1 MRMKKVQILMSTY
14 NGQTYLRKQIES
26 ILRQTY
32 QNIELVIRD
41 DGSKD
46 ETVSILREYEQQ
58 FKNIRVIYGKNVGVN
73 SSFFL
78 LLEQCNADYIAFA
91 DQDDIWLPEKIQSAV
106 EKLDKYNVPAVYAC
120 NKILID
126 GNDYIT
132 KKNNNRDIKPSFSNA
147 LVENICTGCTIV
159 MNKKIADDL
168 KLHIPRQAILHDWW
182 CYLVASYLGVVVYDK
197 NAFILYRQHGENVV
211 GATEN
216 ILKKIEFNV
225 KYILKNRGKLGK
237 QLEEFQN
244 IYHIF
249 PEKDRQLQKLKEAE
263 NFPGS
268 IKIVFDKNIKRQS
281 IADDIIMRIL
291 FICKLML

>member
-73 SSFFL
+73 NSFFL

-106 EKLDKYNVPAVYAC
+106 EKLDKYNVPAVYTC

-132 KKNNNRDIKPSFSNA
+132 KKNNNRDMKPSFSNA

-159 MNKKIADDL
+159 MN
-168 KLHIPRQAILHDWW
+168 
-182 CYLVASYLGVVVYDK
+182 
-197 NAFILYRQHGENVV
+197 
-211 GATEN
+211 
-216 ILKKIEFNV
+216 
-225 KYILKNRGKLGK
+225 
-237 QLEEFQN
+237 
-244 IYHIF
+244 
-249 PEKDRQLQKLKEAE
+249 
-263 NFPGS
+263 
-268 IKIVFDKNIKRQS
+268 
-281 IADDIIMRIL
+281 
-291 FICKLML
+291 